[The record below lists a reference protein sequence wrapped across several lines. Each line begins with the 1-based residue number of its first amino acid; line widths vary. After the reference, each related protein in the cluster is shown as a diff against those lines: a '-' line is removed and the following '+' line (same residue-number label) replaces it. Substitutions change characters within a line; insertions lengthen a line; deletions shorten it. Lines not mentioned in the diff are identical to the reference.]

1 MDGNNENIYGTNLN
15 DALMKKDKAGEMRRC
30 LRYMSRLW
38 GADKALL
45 IVAFIMLAIFK
56 QNLFTLVWIIYGV
69 NAMSL
74 SIYGNNYGAISAVGG
89 HEKLTLSLPMSRKTI
104 YDTRMYLAGGL
115 YLLAIVLAFIPF
127 LHVGML
133 YKYNLSVLLL
143 LMGHAMCGLSI
154 RRPYLQIVSGITA
167 CIALFLAVMFD
178 LSNDSRTIVQ
188 VKANSRWTLVIEGC
202 LFIIMLIIDITVW
215 LRERR
220 LFIVS

>member
-1 MDGNNENIYGTNLN
+1 
-15 DALMKKDKAGEMRRC
+15 
-30 LRYMSRLW
+30 
-38 GADKALL
+38 
-45 IVAFIMLAIFK
+45 
-56 QNLFTLVWIIYGV
+56 
-69 NAMSL
+69 
-74 SIYGNNYGAISAVGG
+74 
-89 HEKLTLSLPMSRKTI
+89 
-104 YDTRMYLAGGL
+104 MYLAGGL

-154 RRPYLQIVSGITA
+154 RRPYLQIVSGIPA